1 MICRHSPHR
10 GFKVGTLRSQAPP
23 MAAIYKT
30 AVCSNIVN
38 IYNLVIG
45 VGIQLSKLKAV
56 KQGLFQ
62 NVSDMQEA
70 KMSSSTQQ

>member
-1 MICRHSPHR
+1 
-10 GFKVGTLRSQAPP
+10 